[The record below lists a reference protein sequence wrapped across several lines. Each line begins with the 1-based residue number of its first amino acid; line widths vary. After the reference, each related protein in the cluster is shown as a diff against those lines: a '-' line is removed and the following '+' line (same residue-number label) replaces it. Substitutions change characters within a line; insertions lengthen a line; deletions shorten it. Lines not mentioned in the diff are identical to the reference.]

1 MLQFLAFQ
9 CLTMKLSNTHTHTRM
24 EGCRVAFDHC
34 FETLSLKR
42 TLQHQANW
50 NNFSQFHK
58 WQRWLRSKKRVVCL
72 QAHTALEHFYPKIS
86 AHMITLKIMM
96 ARALPHPIKPSRKN
110 QDWDLKA
117 RSRQEFKTWN
127 LSGFAG
133 PARLKA
139 AWMICV
145 EGHLSQHEVCWFW
158 VCQVLI
164 WERKAAIRKQQL
176 HSATRTS
183 LHPPLSKVSHSCR
196 SVQNAW
202 SK

>member
-9 CLTMKLSNTHTHTRM
+9 CLTMKLSNTHTHAWKDAGWRSTIVSRLWVSS
-24 EGCRVAFDHC
+24 EQ
-34 FETLSLKR
+34 
-42 TLQHQANW
+42 LQHQANW

-96 ARALPHPIKPSRKN
+96 ARALPHPIKPSRKH

-139 AWMICV
+139 VWMICV